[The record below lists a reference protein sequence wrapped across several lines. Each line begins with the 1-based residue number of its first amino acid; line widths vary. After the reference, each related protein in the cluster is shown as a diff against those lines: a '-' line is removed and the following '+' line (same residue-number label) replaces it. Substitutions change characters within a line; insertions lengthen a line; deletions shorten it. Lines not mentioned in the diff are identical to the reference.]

1 GVVNPLVAAIEEQ
14 GGVCLPCDFNME
26 ITQFGHVV
34 ASDMEPVLATAD
46 MVIATGMTMSNG
58 SFDRL
63 LAVARERSIPLLIYA
78 QTGSAIAPCFL
89 DNGIAAISAEPF
101 PFSQFSGDPT
111 PVYLYRSTAE
121 GSDE

>member
-1 GVVNPLVAAIEEQ
+1 
-14 GGVCLPCDFNME
+14 ME
-26 ITQFGHVV
+26 TTQFGHVV
-34 ASDMEPVLATAD
+34 TSDMEPVLADAD

-63 LAVARERSIPLLIYA
+63 LTVARERSIPLLVYA

-89 DNGIAAISAEPF
+89 GNGVAGISAEPF

-111 PVYLYRSTAE
+111 PVYLYRSTTEAC
-121 GSDE
+121 DD